1 MMMPQ
6 NMMMQPNM
14 MMPQNM
20 FYPYQYYQ
28 DPNTMIQPIPQ
39 NDTNQLVNIQETI
52 INPETINK
60 LIDKTVK
67 NM

>member
-1 MMMPQ
+1 
-6 NMMMQPNM
+6 
-14 MMPQNM
+14 
-20 FYPYQYYQ
+20 
-28 DPNTMIQPIPQ
+28 MIQPIPQ
-39 NDTNQLVNIQETI
+39 NDTNQLVNIQESI